1 MDEIIKAYTQ
11 THKNFFIKQKET
23 TTGKTNVSVFSSN
36 RERLV
41 SRIQRSTVEGFNNVL
56 ILKF

>member
-1 MDEIIKAYTQ
+1 MDEIIKEYTQ
-11 THKNFFIKQKET
+11 THKNFSIKQKET

-41 SRIQRSTVEGFNNVL
+41 SCIQGSTMEGFNNFL
-56 ILKF
+56 ILKL